1 MKTKLFSFTFLFVL
15 ATTLVFS
22 QSTEV
27 SRTSFAILGG
37 INMQNLNGKDAG
49 GDKLTN
55 DMLVGYH
62 VGVNVQFPVAP
73 QFYFQP
79 GLMFSTK
86 GAKNE
91 YSILGVTS
99 TSTYKLS

>member
-1 MKTKLFSFTFLFVL
+1 MLIL

-22 QSTEV
+22 QSSEV

-37 INMQNLNGKDAG
+37 VNMQNLNGKNESG
-49 GDKLTN
+49 NNLKN
-55 DMLVGYH
+55 DMIVGYH
-62 VGVNVQFPVAP
+62 VGVNVQFPIAP